1 MSARVCLLLP
11 LKDVC
16 IFLVQSLCL
25 MIFDVSGDLLAD
37 GRKIKQLIFDKRIVG
52 PFGNFAIDSC
62 VYAKTIRPILRGKVG
77 IVEIGVVTIHSRAFN
92 RTPNA

>member
-1 MSARVCLLLP
+1 VSSLLLP

-37 GRKIKQLIFDKRIVG
+37 GREIKQLIFDKRIVG
-52 PFGNFAIDSC
+52 PFGNFAIGSC